1 MSEQSNHRDGQGA
14 DGADLSARPPADD
27 PGHGFW
33 HKAWQVFQVVQAR
46 LRFIALLVV
55 LGLVLGS
62 WGTLSN
68 VWEKW
73 TRPAAAQ
80 AAAASDVEW
89 FCPMHPFIVRD
100 DPREKCPI
108 CHMDLAR
115 RKKGAGQGESLSAGT
130 VSRVQLTPYRQ
141 VLAGVQT
148 SEVTYHPLAR
158 EITTIGTVEFDE
170 TKQAHISATQKGRI
184 VKQYVNFTGQN
195 VEKGE
200 KLAVLDVRYSPEL
213 TVTLEDL
220 LRARQNG
227 NRDMERMARQRLR
240 VWDLSD
246 EQVED
251 FLRTGKVNTQ
261 LTISS
266 PIAGHVIKKFQREG
280 DFVDEGMAL
289 YDLADL
295 HTVWIEAQ
303 VYETDQALL
312 REGQKVVA
320 TTLSLPDEQFEGRVS
335 LVYPHLDEATRTLT
349 VRLEVPNPAHR
360 LRPGM
365 YATVKVRVPPAE
377 IDAVARAAGDPAR
390 LRQGLVLAVP
400 DSAVIDTGSLKVV
413 YREAAPDTYEGVAVR
428 LGPRLAEEGQPG
440 AWYPVLAGLKA
451 GDRVVVNGAF
461 LVDAETRLNPA
472 AGSVYYGG
480 SGGGKAGGGDAS
492 VRPSTPEDEDSRD
505 RKVRL
510 NLAKLSAEDRRLA
523 EQQKFCPVLATSR
536 LGLMGPPV
544 KVVLEGR
551 PVFLC
556 CSSCEDR
563 AKANPQQTLARVQE
577 LKAKAPRPAA
587 QAPEEAAS
595 EDPKIKE
602 NLAKLSPEDRAL
614 AVDQKFCAIQ
624 NDTLLGEMG
633 VPVKVMLEG
642 QPVFLCCKGCKKE
655 AEADPAKTLAKAK
668 ELRAK
673 GHK

>member
-1 MSEQSNHRDGQGA
+1 MSERSYLDW
-14 DGADLSARPPADD
+14 RPPR
-27 PGHGFW
+27 GFW
-33 HKAWQVFQVVQAR
+33 HNVWQVLQVVQAR

-55 LGLVLGS
+55 FGLVLGS

-68 VWEKW
+68 YWEKW
-73 TRPAAAQ
+73 TRSGTARAAAG
-80 AAAASDVEW
+80 SDFEY
-89 FCPMHPFIVRD
+89 FCPMHPYIVRD
-100 DPREKCPI
+100 TAGEKCPI

-115 RKKGAGQGESLSAGT
+115 RKKGTGQAEPLPAGT
-130 VSRVQLTPYRQ
+130 VSRVQLSPYRQ

-148 SEVTYHPLAR
+148 SEVAYHALTR
-158 EITTIGTVEFDE
+158 EITTFGTVEFDE
-170 TKQAHISATQKGRI
+170 TRQAHISATQKGRI
-184 VKQYVNFTGQN
+184 VKQYVNFTGQS

-200 KLAVLDVRYSPEL
+200 KLAVLDVRYSLEL
-213 TVTLEDL
+213 NNTLDDL

-227 NRDMERMARQRLR
+227 NRELERMARQRLR

-251 FLRTGKVNTQ
+251 ILRTGKVSSQ
-261 LTISS
+261 LTIYS

-280 DFVDEGMAL
+280 DFVDEGTAL
-289 YDLADL
+289 YDVAAL

-303 VYETDQALL
+303 VYEADQALL

-349 VRLEVPNPAHR
+349 VRLEIPNPGHR

-377 IDAVARAAGDPAR
+377 IDAVARAAEDRER

-428 LGPRLAEEGQPG
+428 LGPRLAEAGEPG
-440 AWYPVLAGLKA
+440 AWYPVLGGLKA
-451 GDRVVVNGAF
+451 GDRVVTNGAF

-472 AGSVYYGG
+472 AGSIYFGG
-480 SGGGKAGGGDAS
+480 SGGGKAGGGAVA
-492 VRPSTPEDEDSRD
+492 VRPSTPEDEDARE
-505 RKVRL
+505 RKVRV

-523 EQQKFCPVLATSR
+523 ERQKFCPVLATSR

-556 CSSCEDR
+556 CASCEDK
-563 AKANPQQTLARVQE
+563 AKANSQQTLARAEE
-577 LKAKAPRPAA
+577 LKAKAAQPATPKPEPAA
-587 QAPEEAAS
+587 A
-595 EDPKIKE
+595 EDPKVKE
-602 NLAKLSPEDRAL
+602 NLAKLSAEDRRL
-614 AVDQKFCAIQ
+614 AEEQTFCAVQ
-624 NDTLLGEMG
+624 NDTRLGEMG
-633 VPVKVMLEG
+633 VPVKVVLEG

-655 AEADPAKTLAKAK
+655 AEADPAKTLAKAR

-673 GHK
+673 GKE